1 MRGRRGSGRRLLLVL
16 TLAALWLVVT
26 AVGAAAHALLR
37 SSDPPAGASLERPPR
52 TVLVT
57 FTEAPDPAL
66 SSIQVLNASGR
77 AVPTGRAGAVSGR
90 PLQLQLPLGRLADG
104 TYTVN
109 WRAVS
114 RVDGHVTRGALSFSV
129 GTGAGVTSPATQPA
143 MAPATQAPQ
152 GLALAGRWAL
162 YWGLALLVGA
172 AATGLLV
179 LGGRLA
185 SAAPLL
191 LSVALAFAVAGFA
204 AVVVAERSAV
214 GVPFGALVASGP
226 GRALVREAAA
236 LMLAGAAVGVLLA
249 RPRSRAALVAVG
261 VAAMVAMGAHAAG
274 GHAAGQSTLRAG
286 NLLVQWAHLVAVGG
300 WIGGLVWLLAGLRG
314 RDRPD
319 QVAAVVRFSRLAAPV
334 LAVVVL
340 TGLARAAG
348 EVGSPQ
354 RLLTTSF
361 GRTLLVKIGL
371 VAVLL
376 ALAAANRYRTVPAL
390 ASGTGT
396 LAMLRRVVRG
406 ELAVAGSVLVA
417 AALLSELPPAAFV
430 STAAARAPAP
440 PVAVV
445 VSGADFATSVRLT
458 LTVTPGLVGPNTFT
472 ARVVDY
478 DRHSP
483 VPARR
488 VALRFALPDRPE
500 LGTSALELA
509 RVGDGLWRGRGSML
523 SLRGRWTVTALVEAP
538 AGAVTVPLQV
548 QTRIPPELLQPP
560 QTSGPPPP
568 DPPDAVV
575 LGGRAG
581 SALIGLTI
589 YARGELLL
597 LRVRGGLGIPPAI
610 VPTSLQLRSRNGQAV
625 PPVDTRR
632 CGDGCLQTLLAAPAA
647 GRYTVEAT
655 FPKGTARFPLP
666 VPLPRPAA
674 DRLKA
679 ADRTLAGSGSYRIHE
694 ILDSGQGA
702 VIRTDYVLK
711 APDRARWRTN
721 TGAETADTVWIGEA
735 RYTRQDTGPWKKE
748 TTPGLTLSFP
758 ARNWSDRQANVVDLG
773 PARIGT
779 TPVRVLAFI
788 DSGNGAYHRL
798 WVDRANRILRE
809 HMDAPGHFMDRDYS
823 HYGAAVTITPPPTPT
838 SGG

>member
-1 MRGRRGSGRRLLLVL
+1 MRGRRGTMRRLLLAL
-16 TLAALWLVVT
+16 TLAALWLAGT
-26 AVGAAAHALLR
+26 AAGAAAHALLR
-37 SSDPPAGASLERPPR
+37 DSDPPAGASLERPPR
-52 TVLVT
+52 AVLVT

-66 SSIQVLNASGR
+66 SSLQLLYASGR
-77 AVPTGRAGAVSGR
+77 AIQTGRAGAVPGR
-90 PLQLQLPLGRLADG
+90 PLQLQLSLGRLADG

-143 MAPATQAPQ
+143 MAPATKAPQ

-172 AATGLLV
+172 AATGLLI
-179 LGGRLA
+179 LGGRLP

-191 LSVALAFAVAGFA
+191 LSVALILAVAGFA
-204 AVVVAERSAV
+204 AVVWAERLAV

-261 VAAMVAMGAHAAG
+261 VAATVALGAHAAG

-286 NLLVQWAHLVAVGG
+286 NLLVQWAHLVAVGA

-319 QVAAVVRFSRLAAPV
+319 QVAAVVRFSRLAAPI

-348 EVGSPQ
+348 EVGSPP
-354 RLLTTSF
+354 RLLSTSF
-361 GRTLLVKIGL
+361 GRTLLVKVGL

-376 ALAAANRYRTVPAL
+376 TLAAANRYRTVPAL
-390 ASGTGT
+390 TAGTGT
-396 LAMLRRVVRG
+396 LASLRRVVRG
-406 ELAVAGSVLVA
+406 ELAVAASVLVA

-430 STAAARAPAP
+430 TTTARAPAP

-445 VSGADFATSVRLT
+445 ASGNDYATSVRLT
-458 LTVTPGLVGPNTFT
+458 LTVTPGLAGPNTFT

-509 RVGDGLWRGRGSML
+509 RVGDGLWQGQGSML
-523 SLRGRWTVTALVEAP
+523 SLRGRWTVTALIQAP
-538 AGAVTVPLQV
+538 AGAVTVHLQV
-548 QTRIPPELLQPP
+548 QTRLPPELLQPP
-560 QTSGPPPP
+560 QTSGPPPA
-568 DPPDAVV
+568 DPPDAMV

-581 SALIGLTI
+581 SALVGLTT
-589 YARGELLL
+589 YTRDGLLL
-597 LRVRGGLGIPPAI
+597 VRVRGGLGIPPAM
-610 VPTSLQLRSRNGQAV
+610 VPTSLRLRRSAHGR
-625 PPVDTRR
+625 PLTPVDTRR
-632 CGDGCLQTLLAAPAA
+632 CGDGCLQTLLPAPAA
-647 GRYTVEAT
+647 GRYTVEAI
-655 FPKGTARFPLP
+655 FPKGAARFELP
-666 VPLPRPAA
+666 VPLPQPAA
-674 DRLKA
+674 KRLRA
-679 ADRTLAGSGSYRIHE
+679 ADRTLAASGTYRIRE
-694 ILDSGQGA
+694 VLDSGQGA

-711 APDRARWRTN
+711 APDGPD
-721 TGAETADTVWIGEA
+721 GA
-735 RYTRQDTGPWKKE
+735 P
-748 TTPGLTLSFP
+748 TP
-758 ARNWSDRQANVVDLG
+758 
-773 PARIGT
+773 
-779 TPVRVLAFI
+779 
-788 DSGNGAYHRL
+788 
-798 WVDRANRILRE
+798 
-809 HMDAPGHFMDRDYS
+809 APR
-823 HYGAAVTITPPPTPT
+823 PPTP
-838 SGG
+838 SGSVRTATPARTPDPGRRRAPPG

>member
-1 MRGRRGSGRRLLLVL
+1 VQGRRGTLRRALLAL
-16 TLAALWLVVT
+16 TLATLWLAVT
-26 AVGAAAHALLR
+26 ASGAGAHALVR

-52 TVLVT
+52 AVLLT
-57 FTEAPDPAL
+57 FTEAPDPTL
-66 SSIQVLNASGR
+66 SSIQVLDASGR
-77 AVPTGRAGAVSGR
+77 AVQAGPAAAEPGR
-90 PLQLQLPLGRLADG
+90 PLQLQVPLGRLTDG
-104 TYTVN
+104 TYTVS

-114 RVDGHVTRGALSFSV
+114 RVDGHVTRGALAFGV
-129 GTGAGVTSPATQPA
+129 GTGVGVTAPPVQPAAPPATS
-143 MAPATQAPQ
+143 APE

-172 AATGLLV
+172 TATGLLV
-179 LGGRLA
+179 LGGRLPP
-185 SAAPLL
+185 AARPLL
-191 LSVALAFAVAGFA
+191 WAAMALAVTGFA
-204 AVVVAERSAV
+204 AVVLAEWSAV

-226 GRALVREAAA
+226 GRALVREAVA
-236 LMLAGAAVGVLLA
+236 LVLAGGAVGVLLA
-249 RPRSRAALVAVG
+249 RPQSRSALVSVG
-261 VAAMVAMGAHAAG
+261 VTAAVAMGAHAAG
-274 GHAAGQSTLRAG
+274 GHAAGQSSLRAG
-286 NLLVQWAHLVAVGG
+286 NLLVQWTHLVAVGT

-314 RDRPD
+314 RNRPD

-361 GRTLLVKIGL
+361 GRTLLVKLGL

-390 ASGTGT
+390 TAGAGT
-396 LAMLRRVVRG
+396 LGMLRRVVRG
-406 ELAVAGSVLVA
+406 ELAVAASILVA

-430 STAAARAPAP
+430 TTAAARAPAL

-445 VSGADFATSVRLT
+445 ASGHDYATSVRLT
-458 LTVTPGLVGPNTFT
+458 LTVTPGLAGPNTFT

-478 DRHSP
+478 DHQTA
-483 VPARR
+483 VQARR

-500 LGTSALELA
+500 LGTSALELT
-509 RVGDGLWRGRGSML
+509 RVGDGLWRGQGSML
-523 SLRGRWTVTALVEAP
+523 SLRGRWAVTALVQAP

-581 SALIGLTI
+581 SALVGLTT
-589 YARGELLL
+589 YARGGLLL
-597 LRVRGGLGIPPAI
+597 VRVRGGLGIPPAI
-610 VPTSLQLRSRNGQAV
+610 VPTSLRLRSPHGQAA
-625 PPVDTRR
+625 PPLDTRR

-666 VPLPRPAA
+666 IPLPRPAA
-674 DRLKA
+674 DRLRA
-679 ADRTLAGSGSYRIHE
+679 ADRTLAGSGSYRLHE
-694 ILDSGQGA
+694 VLDSGLGT
-702 VIRTDYVLK
+702 VVRSDYVLK
-711 APDRARWRTN
+711 APDRARWQTN
-721 TGAETADTVWIGEA
+721 TGAETADTVWIGED
-735 RYTRQDTGPWKKE
+735 RYTRQGTGPWKKE
-748 TTPGLTLSFP
+748 TTPGLTLLFP
-758 ARNWSDRQANVVDLG
+758 ARNWSDREANVVDLG

-779 TPVRVLAFI
+779 TPVTVLAFI

-809 HMDAPGHFMDRDYS
+809 RMDAPGHFMDRDYS
-823 HYGAAVTITPPPTPT
+823 HYGAAVTITPPPIPA

>member
-1 MRGRRGSGRRLLLVL
+1 VRKRHGLVWRPLLALA
-16 TLAALWLVVT
+16 LAALWLTGT
-26 AVGAAAHALLR
+26 ASGAGAHALVR

-52 TVLVT
+52 AVLVT
-57 FTEAPDPAL
+57 FTEAPDATL
-66 SSIQVLNASGR
+66 SSIQVLDSSGR
-77 AVPTGRAGAVSGR
+77 AVQVGRAIAVAGR
-90 PLQLQLPLGRLADG
+90 PLQLQVPLGKLADG
-104 TYTVN
+104 TYTIS

-114 RVDGHVTRGALSFSV
+114 QVDGHVTQGTLAFSV
-129 GTGAGVTSPATQPA
+129 GTGAGVTAPTPQPA
-143 MAPATQAPQ
+143 AVPASSTPK

-162 YWGLALLVGA
+162 YWGLALLLGA
-172 AATGLLV
+172 ATTGLLV
-179 LGGRLA
+179 LGGRLP
-185 SAAPLL
+185 AAARPLL
-191 LSVALAFAVAGFA
+191 GVGLALAVGGFA
-204 AVVVAERSAV
+204 GVVLAERSAV
-214 GVPFGALVASGP
+214 GVPLGALVASGP
-226 GRALVREAAA
+226 GRALDREAAA
-236 LMLAGAAVGVLLA
+236 LAVAGAAAGVLLA
-249 RPRSRAALVAVG
+249 RPRSRRALVAVG
-261 VAAMVAMGAHAAG
+261 VTAAVAMAAHAAG
-274 GHAAGQSTLRAG
+274 GHAAGQSGLRAA

-319 QVAAVVRFSRLAAPV
+319 QVAAVVRFSRLAAPI

-340 TGLARAAG
+340 TGLTRAAG

-361 GRTLLVKIGL
+361 GQTLLIKLGL
-371 VAVLL
+371 VVVLV
-376 ALAAANRYRTVPAL
+376 ALAATNRYRTVPAL
-390 ASGTGT
+390 TAGTGT
-396 LAMLRRVVRG
+396 LAALRRVVRG
-406 ELAVAGSVLVA
+406 ELAVAASVLLA

-430 STAAARAPAP
+430 STAAARTPAP

-445 VSGADFATSVRLT
+445 ASGADFATSVRLT

-500 LGTSALELA
+500 LGTSTLELD
-509 RVGDGLWRGRGSML
+509 RVGDGLWRGQGSML

-560 QTSGPPPP
+560 QSSGPPPP

-581 SALIGLTI
+581 GALAGLTT
-589 YARGELLL
+589 YARGGLLL
-597 LRVRGGLGIPPAI
+597 VRVQGGLGIPPAI
-610 VPTSLQLRSRNGQAV
+610 VPTSLRLRSPHGQPL
-625 PPVDTRR
+625 PPIDTRR
-632 CGDGCLQTLLAAPAA
+632 CGDGCLQTLLPTPPE
-647 GRYTVEAT
+647 GRYLVEAT
-655 FPKGTARFPLP
+655 FPKGTAHFPLP
-666 VPLPRPAA
+666 LPLPRPAA

-694 ILDSGQGA
+694 VLDSGLGA
-702 VIRTDYVLK
+702 VFRSDYLLK

-721 TGAETADTVWIGEA
+721 TGAETADTVWIGED
-735 RYTRQDTGPWKKE
+735 RYTRQGTGAWKKE

-758 ARNWSDRQANVVDLG
+758 ARNWSDHQANVVDLG
-773 PARIGT
+773 PPRIGT
-779 TPVRVLAFI
+779 TPVTVLAFI
-788 DSGNGAYHRL
+788 DLGNGAYHRL
-798 WVDRANRILRE
+798 WVDRTDRILRE

-823 HYGAAVTITPPPTPT
+823 HYGAAVTITPPPTPG